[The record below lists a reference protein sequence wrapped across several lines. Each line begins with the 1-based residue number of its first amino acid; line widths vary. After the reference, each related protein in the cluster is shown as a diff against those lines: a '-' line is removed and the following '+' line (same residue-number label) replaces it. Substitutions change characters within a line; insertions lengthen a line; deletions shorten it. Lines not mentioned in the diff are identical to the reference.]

1 MRSTPSLLA
10 HLLEEFFLNY
20 LPKIRGVS
28 LHTLHAYRDAL
39 RLFLS
44 HVAQRRGCTVDR
56 LSVEHLQVTHVL
68 TFLDQLERQRKNS
81 IRTRNCRLI
90 ALRCFFKHAL
100 RFDPDHA
107 EQYARILAVA
117 TKKAPHSVCSYL
129 EPEEMKILLG
139 QPDQQSPLGVRDYAL
154 LLFLYNTGARVS
166 EALDVRL
173 QDLSLVPPRQ
183 VRLRGKG
190 KKERICPLW
199 AQTTSALKRLIS
211 SETPASAP
219 LFLNQRGQLLTRHG
233 VLRLLRKYSTR
244 VGRSQTFPRR
254 PLHPHLLRHSCAV
267 ALLQA
272 GVDLTVIRD
281 YLGHASIATT
291 NRYVSSNLKMK
302 RDALTTFWEKA
313 GISKPASHPWK
324 PSTKLLDLL
333 RSL

>member
-1 MRSTPSLLA
+1 MKSSPSLLA

-28 LHTLHAYRDAL
+28 PHTLHAYRDAL

-44 HVAQRRGCTVDR
+44 HVARRCGCAIDR
-56 LSVEHLQVTHVL
+56 LFVEHLQVAHVL
-68 TFLDQLERQRKNS
+68 TFLEELERQRSNS

-100 RFDPDHA
+100 RHDPDHA

-117 TKKAPHSVCSYL
+117 AKKAPHPICVYL
-129 EPEEMKILLG
+129 EPEEIKILLS
-139 QPDQQSPLGVRDYAL
+139 QPDQDSGLGVRDYAL

-166 EALDVRL
+166 EALGVRL
-173 QDLSLVPPRQ
+173 QDLSLEPPRQ
-183 VRLRGKG
+183 VRLRGKRQ
-190 KKERICPLW
+190 KERICPLW
-199 AQTTSALKRLIS
+199 AQTASALKRLVS
-211 SETPASAP
+211 AETAVGAP
-219 LFLNQRGQLLTRHG
+219 LFLNQRGQPLTRHG
-233 VLRLLRKYSTR
+233 VLKLLRRYSAR
-244 VGRSQTFPRR
+244 AGRSQLFPRGQ
-254 PLHPHLLRHSCAV
+254 LHPHLLRHSCAV

-281 YLGHASIATT
+281 YLGHASVATT
-291 NRYVSSNLKMK
+291 NRYVSTNLRMK
-302 RDALTTFWEKA
+302 RDALTAFWERA
-313 GISKPASHPWK
+313 GITKPVTMPWK

>member
-1 MRSTPSLLA
+1 M
-10 HLLEEFFLNY
+10 
-20 LPKIRGVS
+20 
-28 LHTLHAYRDAL
+28 
-39 RLFLS
+39 
-44 HVAQRRGCTVDR
+44 
-56 LSVEHLQVTHVL
+56 THVL
-68 TFLDQLERQRKNS
+68 TFLEELERQRSNS

-100 RFDPDHA
+100 RHDPDHA

-117 TKKAPHSVCSYL
+117 AKKAPQPVCVYL
-129 EPEEMKILLG
+129 EPEEMKILLS
-139 QPDQQSPLGVRDYAL
+139 QPDQQSALGVRDYAL

-166 EALDVRL
+166 EALGVRL
-173 QDLSLVPPRQ
+173 QDLSLEPPRQ

-190 KKERICPLW
+190 QKERICPLW

-211 SETPASAP
+211 SERLAGAP
-219 LFLNQRGQLLTRHG
+219 LFLNHRGQPLTRHG

-244 VGRSQTFPRR
+244 LGRSQTFPRR
-254 PLHPHLLRHSCAV
+254 VLHPHLLRHSCAV

-291 NRYVSSNLKMK
+291 NRYVSTNLKMK
-302 RDALTTFWEKA
+302 RDALTAFWERA
-313 GISKPASHPWK
+313 GISKPASKPWK
-324 PSTKLLDLL
+324 PSTKVLELL

>member
-1 MRSTPSLLA
+1 MKSTPSLLA

-28 LHTLHAYRDAL
+28 PHTLHAYRDAL

-44 HVAQRRGCTVDR
+44 HAAQRCRCTIDR

-68 TFLDQLERQRKNS
+68 TFLEELERQRNNS

-100 RFDPDHA
+100 RHDPDHA

-117 TKKAPHSVCSYL
+117 SKRAPHSVCAYL
-129 EPEEMKILLG
+129 EPEEMKTLLS
-139 QPDQQSPLGVRDYAL
+139 QPDQQSALGVRDYAL

-166 EALDVRL
+166 EALGVRV
-173 QDLSLVPPRQ
+173 QDLCVEPPRQ

-190 KKERICPLW
+190 QRERICPLW
-199 AQTTSALKRLIS
+199 AQTTKALKRLNL
-211 SETPASAP
+211 SERPASAP
-219 LFLNQRGQLLTRHG
+219 LFLNQRGQPLTRHG
-233 VLRLLRKYSTR
+233 VLRLLRKYSDR
-244 VGRSQTFPRR
+244 AGRSPTFPRR

-291 NRYVSSNLKMK
+291 NRYVNTNLKMK
-302 RDALTTFWEKA
+302 RDALTAFWQRA
-313 GISKPASHPWK
+313 GISKPATKPWK
-324 PSTKLLDLL
+324 PTTKLLELL